1 MGVGHRLVFWRAQVG
16 QQRGHL
22 VEGPPAYG
30 FMIPAT
36 KEAAFRSPTGAAQA
50 AAPPLPHLLLE
61 RYWPILSWLFH
72 SRRWRAR
79 TLPSLMKDRLWLTES
94 LGGESD
100 AMSKKNL
107 GGGEGRRC
115 VIVCVI
121 PGADPEALLPAH
133 LLAASKLLFTKS
145 LKGLMCSSLVNRT
158 WFAMLCRI

>member
-1 MGVGHRLVFWRAQVG
+1 MSVGHGLVFGRAQVG

-30 FMIPAT
+30 FMIPAIT
-36 KEAAFRSPTGAAQA
+36 KKHRSKLPRGTSRQP
-50 AAPPLPHLLLE
+50 APPLPHLLLE

-94 LGGESD
+94 LGGESE

-107 GGGEGRRC
+107 RRREEESRQ
-115 VIVCVI
+115 
-121 PGADPEALLPAH
+121 PGNTHADTESFAGDLERCLQ
-133 LLAASKLLFTKS
+133 LTSWLRQS
-145 LKGLMCSSLVNRT
+145 CSSQSR
-158 WFAMLCRI
+158 